1 MNLFIGST
9 IFLLCPFK
17 EEALL
22 HLDQGRLFVRLV
34 THPSNCQKISSFLNP
49 SPLLQKKDNHNHFQI
64 QLLKNGTKEMKVNK
78 KMSQKECLK
87 EVNKDHAYA

>member
-22 HLDQGRLFVRLV
+22 HLDLGKLSARLV
-34 THPSNCQKISSFLNP
+34 THLSNCPKIFFFPNP
-49 SPLLQKKDNHNHFQI
+49 STLLQKKDNHNHFQI
-64 QLLKNGTKEMKVNK
+64 QLLKDGTKEMKVNK
-78 KMSQKECLK
+78 KMSRKECLK
-87 EVNKDHAYA
+87 EVSKDHGYA